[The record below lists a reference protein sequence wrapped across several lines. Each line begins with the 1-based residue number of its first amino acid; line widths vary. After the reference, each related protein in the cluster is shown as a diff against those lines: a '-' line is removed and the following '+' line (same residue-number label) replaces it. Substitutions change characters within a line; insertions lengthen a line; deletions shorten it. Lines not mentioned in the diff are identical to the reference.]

1 MEAMRMRSAI
11 GLGIYRVTPAEGAK
25 IDGAIYPGNTEVAV
39 NGWVLHGDKAVFGDD
54 ADKYRL
60 ERCFERDAKLM
71 NSHKYQLGSGSH
83 LCIGRNLA
91 LLEMNK
97 LLVQIFEGIRHH
109 PGEPGPPSAV
119 PYNVLRGATS
129 ARGVFAQT
137 IGPRMVVN

>member
-39 NGWVLHGDKAVFGDD
+39 NGWVLHRDKAIVGDD

-71 NSHKYQLGSGSH
+71 NSYMHQFGGGAISASAA
-83 LCIGRNLA
+83 IS
-91 LLEMNK
+91 
-97 LLVQIFEGIRHH
+97 
-109 PGEPGPPSAV
+109 PS
-119 PYNVLRGATS
+119 S
-129 ARGVFAQT
+129 K
-137 IGPRMVVN
+137 